1 MVLRRFIKAFC
12 FIAGFWLV
20 GAVLLV
26 DRDNTLSHA
35 PTVILPIIFYTLLY
49 SSVSKY
55 KIMDKEVWK
64 IFSAFV
70 FGSIVLFFLLGKIF
84 LSLGY

>member
-12 FIAGFWLV
+12 FIAGFWLA
-20 GAVLLV
+20 GAVLLADSV
-26 DRDNTLSHA
+26 TGNNLGNA
-35 PTVILPIIFYTLLY
+35 PTVIFLIIFYTFLY

-70 FGSIVLFFLLGKIF
+70 FGSIVLFFLLGKF
-84 LSLGY
+84 LL

>member
-1 MVLRRFIKAFC
+1 MVLRRLVKAFC
-12 FIAGFWLV
+12 FITGFWLA
-20 GAVLLV
+20 GAVLLA
-26 DRDNTLSHA
+26 DRHNTLGHA

-70 FGSIVLFFLLGKIF
+70 FGSIVLFFLLGKF
-84 LSLGY
+84 LL

>member
-1 MVLRRFIKAFC
+1 MILRRLVKAFC
-12 FIAGFWLV
+12 FITGFWLA
-20 GAVLLV
+20 GAVLLA
-26 DRDNTLSHA
+26 DRHNTLGHA

-70 FGSIVLFFLLGKIF
+70 FGSIVLFFLLGKFF
-84 LSLGY
+84 L